1 MFMFYRSVVLL
12 CGLLLGA
19 TLWAE
24 EPPVLTLPE
33 AIQRALTYNI
43 DLRQAQLQRTLDA
56 YDITVTREQLS
67 PKWQW
72 QSQLNAWQN
81 HPSHGAAT
89 TQTAAHTHLDMD
101 YQLPWGTR
109 VESQVG
115 DQGASLEV
123 RQPLLKNR
131 GRVIHEASLFF
142 SEERDRLSQIQ
153 LEQQKR
159 TLITQVILY
168 YRHVQ
173 QGQMKI
179 AAKLDLSEQ
188 DKISVA
194 HIDARI
200 EAGRTPENDRI
211 QAEFEVTRS
220 LHGLT
225 EAEQLLARA
234 KQELG
239 LLIGLPMHNTYQVEP
254 FHTET
259 LMLQPL
265 NFYQEYAVTHHP
277 DFQQL
282 LVEASI
288 LDRER
293 SLAENELKWDLNML
307 GRVSFDNGI
316 TSLSSSATPESQY
329 FAGIEFKV
337 PFGQTK
343 TRKQALFKNKV
354 AHERWHMQHQK
365 VEQQLL
371 KNVVE
376 AWQEVQSLKRQL
388 TLSEQSLVLARA
400 SLDATQQKFEAGRA
414 ASFELVAIQQQLQ
427 QAELQHIHA
436 QIAYQNSVIWLQYAS
451 GMEEMKYAP

>member
-1 MFMFYRSVVLL
+1 MFYRSVVLM
-12 CGLLLGA
+12 CGLLLGEC
-19 TLWAE
+19 LWAE
-24 EPPVLTLPE
+24 EPPVLTLSD
-33 AIQRALTYNI
+33 AIQRALTHNI
-43 DLRQAQLQRTLDA
+43 DLRQAQLQRTLDV
-56 YDITVTREQLS
+56 YDISVTREQLS

-81 HPSHGAAT
+81 HPSQGTAT
-89 TQTAAHTHLDMD
+89 TQTAAHTHLNMD
-101 YQLPWGTR
+101 YQLPGGAR

-131 GRVIHEASLFF
+131 GRIIQEASVFF
-142 SEERDRLSQIQ
+142 SEERNKLGQIQ

-168 YRHVQ
+168 YRQVQ
-173 QGQMKI
+173 QGTMQI
-179 AAKLDLSEQ
+179 AAQQDLSEQ
-188 DKISVA
+188 AKQSLARIN
-194 HIDARI
+194 ARI

-211 QAEFEVTRS
+211 QAEFEITHS

-225 EAEQLLARA
+225 EAEQGLARA

-239 LLIGLPMHNTYQVEP
+239 WLIGLPVHSIYLVEP

-259 LMLQPL
+259 LTLQPL
-265 NFYQEYAVTHHP
+265 NFYQAYAMAHHP

-282 LVEASI
+282 SVEASI
-288 LDRER
+288 LNRER
-293 SLAENELKWDLNML
+293 SLAENELKWDLNIL
-307 GRVSFDNGI
+307 GRVSFDTGLAG
-316 TSLSSSATPESQY
+316 LSSSATPESQY

-354 AHERWHMQHQK
+354 AHERLSMQYQK
-365 VEQQLL
+365 IEQQLL
-371 KNVVE
+371 KNVAE

-388 TLSEQSLVLARA
+388 TLSEQSLELARA
-400 SLDATQQKFEAGRA
+400 SLEATQQKFEAGRA

-436 QIAYQNSVIWLQYAS
+436 QIAYQNSVVWLQYTS
-451 GMEEMKYAP
+451 GMEGVNDAS